1 MKNKI
6 SIGYSQTTQD
16 QAHRRRNRSYINS
29 EGQKVTVNGRTE
41 KLETVGIKGTFRY
54 SENKLRVKHGL
65 EKRRAYYM
73 KYIFGFFIL
82 FCLLSCSNHTKRET
96 KDGLLCKCIIFP
108 TGTLN
113 ETYQINL
120 YENGTICTFY
130 GTRDKNFDVRTE
142 RGETTEKVVVES
154 IKKKMTGKIKHEE
167 LAEIKQC
174 LLRNE
179 EKRCFHPEHMN
190 NKDSWCVLIET
201 HKSTFLH
208 GLCDFDNND
217 VKHIYNQ
224 LKEKSPLHVNIH
236 GWS

>member
-41 KLETVGIKGTFRY
+41 ELETVGIKGTFRY

-73 KYIFGFFIL
+73 KYIFGIFIL
-82 FCLLSCSNHTKRET
+82 FCLLSCSNHTKRAT

-142 RGETTEKVVVES
+142 RGETTEKVVV
-154 IKKKMTGKIKHEE
+154 
-167 LAEIKQC
+167 

-217 VKHIYNQ
+217 VEHIYNQ

>member
-1 MKNKI
+1 
-6 SIGYSQTTQD
+6 
-16 QAHRRRNRSYINS
+16 
-29 EGQKVTVNGRTE
+29 
-41 KLETVGIKGTFRY
+41 
-54 SENKLRVKHGL
+54 
-65 EKRRAYYM
+65 M
-73 KYIFGFFIL
+73 KYIFGIFIL
-82 FCLLSCSNHTKRET
+82 SCLLSCSNHIKRET

-167 LAEIKQC
+167 LEEIKQC

-217 VKHIYNQ
+217 VEHIYNQ
-224 LKEKSPLHVNIH
+224 LKEKSPLYVNIH